1 MFLLEKL
8 IADANFLSQQIN
20 ENSKVV
26 LERRRKIRDFGVQDL
41 DRIAAWQIELKSSG
55 VLPLVKYFESWKAI
69 NEKNVMK
76 NMAKEETQNSKFVI
90 FLFDF
95 PPESY
100 SFFILS
106 ESHTCSNFNVFGLEI
121 EPLFGKLALRISPKL
136 SFEVFGISY
145 EKSVQKRPI
154 KMRDFP

>member
-1 MFLLEKL
+1 M
-8 IADANFLSQQIN
+8 SQQIN

-90 FLFDF
+90 FIVDF
-95 PPESY
+95 PPKSY

-106 ESHTCSNFNVFGLEI
+106 ESHTCSNFNVCGLEI

-145 EKSVQKRPI
+145 EKSVRGVL
-154 KMRDFP
+154 

>member
-1 MFLLEKL
+1 MRLQYELFLLERL

-90 FLFDF
+90 FLFNF

-121 EPLFGKLALRISPKL
+121 EPRL
-136 SFEVFGISY
+136 GISAL
-145 EKSVQKRPI
+145 
-154 KMRDFP
+154 

>member
-1 MFLLEKL
+1 MRLQYELFLLERL

-90 FLFDF
+90 RFLLIF
-95 PPESY
+95 
-100 SFFILS
+100 
-106 ESHTCSNFNVFGLEI
+106 
-121 EPLFGKLALRISPKL
+121 
-136 SFEVFGISY
+136 
-145 EKSVQKRPI
+145 RPN
-154 KMRDFP
+154 PTVSLC

>member
-1 MFLLEKL
+1 M
-8 IADANFLSQQIN
+8 ADANFLSQQIN

-90 FLFDF
+90 SLFDF
-95 PPESY
+95 PPESC

-121 EPLFGKLALRISPKL
+121 EPRLGSVYRLYELARN
-136 SFEVFGISY
+136 
-145 EKSVQKRPI
+145 
-154 KMRDFP
+154 